1 MTRHITDIDE
11 VLTTTR
17 TVRFRMDFDRPVE
30 DDVITECLG
39 LAQQATVGSNQEY
52 WRAVVV
58 TDPLVKGAIAQLYRQ
73 VWDETVA
80 VPLAEGQAAT
90 VTRLSPTV
98 RAGDEEQRRQ
108 QRILD
113 GVKYLVD
120 NLERVPA
127 LVMICSEAPTPRK
140 GMGGSTSGYYGSIYP
155 FAWSFQLAC
164 RSRGLG
170 TVLSTALAHKSAEV
184 GEVLGL
190 PDGCHLI
197 TMIPVAYTQGLEFK
211 KGARRPLEEIVH
223 WNQWVEKTTPTT
235 IRRA

>member
-1 MTRHITDIDE
+1 MTRYVTDVDE

-17 TVRFRMDFDRPVE
+17 TVRFRLDFDRPVE
-30 DDVITECLG
+30 DEVVEECLG
-39 LAQQATVGSNQEY
+39 IAQQATVGSNQEY
-52 WRAVVV
+52 WRAVVI
-58 TDPLVKGAIAQLYRQ
+58 TEAAVKAKIAHLYRQ

-80 VPLAEGQAAT
+80 IPLAEGQAAT

-98 RAGDEEQRRQ
+98 RAGDEAQRRQ
-108 QRILD
+108 ERILE

-120 NLERVPA
+120 NLERVPV

-170 TVLSTALAHKSAEV
+170 TVLATAIAHKAAEV
-184 GEVLGL
+184 ADVLGL
-190 PDGCHLI
+190 PEGCYPI
-197 TMIPVAYTQGLEFK
+197 TMIPVAYTKGLEFTR
-211 KGARRPLEEIVH
+211 GARRPLHEIVH
-223 WNQWVEKTTPTT
+223 WNQWGMPHAGPGNE
-235 IRRA
+235 RA